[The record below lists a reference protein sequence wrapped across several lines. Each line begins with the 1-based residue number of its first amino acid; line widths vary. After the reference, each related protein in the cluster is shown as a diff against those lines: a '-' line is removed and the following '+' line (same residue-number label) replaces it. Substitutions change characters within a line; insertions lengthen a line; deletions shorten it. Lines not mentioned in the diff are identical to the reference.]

1 MPNELLEELENKL
14 ESARGGC
21 NIGDVEAAVCAIED
35 YKKRKLIEVL
45 LAVEAL
51 INESGGV
58 FGLHLNGDPATW
70 SDLRSGGKFEG
81 WLYQLDDALEFVRSE
96 GR

>member
-1 MPNELLEELENKL
+1 MSNSILAELENNL

-21 NIGDVEAAVCAIED
+21 NMGDVEAAVCAIED
-35 YKKRKLIEVL
+35 YKKRKLIEGL

-58 FGLHLNGDPATW
+58 FGLHLNGDSATW
-70 SDLRSGGKFEG
+70 SDLRTGGKFQG

-96 GR
+96 GH